1 MATEINMSW
10 YGDKNNMKNKAVLY
24 GVLMALALA
33 VTGCGNGAD
42 TDRAGEEGKIT
53 ETVNPVSETDN
64 ITAAEIPT
72 DTDNGSSEENGNST
86 DSGGKSSDEIN
97 DNNDNSEEQSM
108 DYEAIFKNVTLA
120 KSYKGVAN
128 SNPII
133 EQHYGADP
141 FALVYEDTVYF
152 YMTADAY
159 EYDAAG
165 EIKENSYSKI
175 RSLYVVSTKDMINF
189 TDHGEIMI
197 AGAGGA
203 TKWAHNSWAPAAA
216 WKMIDG
222 KPKFFLYF
230 ADNGGGI
237 GVVSSDSPVGP
248 FKDELGHGLIRRD
261 MENCGNVEWLFDP
274 AVLVDDDG
282 RAYISFGGGVP
293 RGEDGQPK
301 ASHPMTAR
309 CAELGDDMMS
319 LKAVPETIDAPYLFE
334 DSGIHKYGDTYYYSY
349 CSNFSVDKEGTAE
362 YGFENGEIIIM
373 ESKNPL
379 GPFTFKERVLKNP
392 GYYWGVGGNNHH
404 AIFKFKDQWY
414 ITYHT
419 RMLEKEQGI
428 LHGYRST
435 SIDEFEMG
443 EDGTIGNIK
452 MTKQGRKQV
461 GYLNPYEKINGA
473 TFAVMAGVDTAP
485 ADEVSKQ
492 YGCGT
497 LLLTAINDGDYVKLQ
512 GVDFGS
518 TGAKKVKATV
528 RTNGKD
534 GAIRVT
540 VKYPNGTVA
549 GYIPVKSD
557 GNDTTVCEAE
567 FDTALTDVQDIFF
580 TFAGEGYEVLDWIF
594 E

>member
-1 MATEINMSW
+1 MVKKNVLGGAVLAMMLMLAGCSTGSNDTASK
-10 YGDKNNMKNKAVLY
+10 DKNISEQTEARDNSN
-24 GVLMALALA
+24 
-33 VTGCGNGAD
+33 
-42 TDRAGEEGKIT
+42 T
-53 ETVNPVSETDN
+53 ETVGNEAEKTDGSN
-64 ITAAEIPT
+64 ENVNSAVEGDTENTA
-72 DTDNGSSEENGNST
+72 
-86 DSGGKSSDEIN
+86 DEIN
-97 DNNDNSEEQSM
+97 DNNTQAEEETM
-108 DYEAIFKNVTLA
+108 DYEAIFKEIKLSKT
-120 KSYKGVAN
+120 YKGFMN
-128 SNPII
+128 NNPII

-141 FALVYEDTVYF
+141 FALVYDDTVYF

-159 EYDAAG
+159 EYDEKG

-189 TDHGEIMI
+189 TDHGEITI

-216 WKMIDG
+216 WKMVDG

-237 GVVSSDSPVGP
+237 GVVCADSPVGP
-248 FKDELGHGLIRRD
+248 FRDELGHGLIRRD

-282 RAYISFGGGVP
+282 RAYIYFGGGVP

-301 ASHPMTAR
+301 AAHPMTAR
-309 CAELGDDMMS
+309 CAELGEDMMS
-319 LKAVPETIDAPYLFE
+319 LKDVPEVIDAPYLFE
-334 DSGIHKYGDTYYYSY
+334 DSGIHKYNDTYYYSY
-349 CSNFSVDKEGTAE
+349 CSNFSVDKAGTDE

-379 GPFTFKERVLKNP
+379 GPFTFKERVLRNP

-414 ITYHT
+414 ITYHS

-435 SIDEFEMG
+435 SIDEFTMG
-443 EDGTIGNIK
+443 EDGTIGDIK
-452 MTKQGRKQV
+452 MTKDARKQV

-473 TFAVMAGVDTAP
+473 TFAVMGGVDTAP

-492 YGCGT
+492 YGCGN
-497 LLLTAINDGDYVKLQ
+497 LLLTAINDGDFVKLQ
-512 GVDFGS
+512 GVDFGDK
-518 TGAKKVKATV
+518 GAKSISATI

-540 VKYPNGTVA
+540 TKYANGTVI

-557 GNDTTVCEAE
+557 GADTTVCKAD
-567 FDTALTDVQDIFF
+567 FADPVTGVQDVYF
-580 TFAGEGYEVLDWIF
+580 TFSGEGYEVVDWIF

>member
-1 MATEINMSW
+1 M
-10 YGDKNNMKNKAVLY
+10 
-24 GVLMALALA
+24 
-33 VTGCGNGAD
+33 
-42 TDRAGEEGKIT
+42 
-53 ETVNPVSETDN
+53 
-64 ITAAEIPT
+64 
-72 DTDNGSSEENGNST
+72 
-86 DSGGKSSDEIN
+86 
-97 DNNDNSEEQSM
+97 
-108 DYEAIFKNVTLA
+108 TLS

-128 SNPII
+128 NNPII

-141 FALVYEDTVYF
+141 FALVYDDTVYF

-159 EYDAAG
+159 EYDTKG
-165 EIKENSYSKI
+165 EIKENSYSQI

-189 TDHGEIMI
+189 TDHGEITI
-197 AGAGGA
+197 AGANGA

-237 GVVSSDSPVGP
+237 GVVTSDSPVGP
-248 FKDELGHGLIRRD
+248 FVDELGHGLIRRD

-282 RAYISFGGGVP
+282 RAYIYFGGGVP
-293 RGEDGQPK
+293 FDREAGKPK
-301 ASHPMTAR
+301 AAHPMTGR

-319 LKAVPETIDAPYLFE
+319 LKDVPVTIDAPFLFE

-349 CSNFSVDKEGTAE
+349 CSNFNVEENGPNE
-362 YGFENGEIIIM
+362 YGFGNGEIIVM

-392 GYYWGVGGNNHH
+392 GYFFGLGGNNHH

-414 ITYHT
+414 ICYHS
-419 RMLEKEQGI
+419 RILEKEQGI

-435 SIDEFEMG
+435 SIEAFDMG
-443 EDGTIGNIK
+443 EDGSIGDIR
-452 MTKQGRKQV
+452 MTKNGGRTQV
-461 GYLNPYEKINGA
+461 GTLNPYEKINGA

-485 ADEVSKQ
+485 ADEVSKK
-492 YGCGT
+492 YGCGN
-497 LLLTAINDGDYVKLQ
+497 LLLTAINDGDFVKLQ
-512 GVDFGS
+512 GVDFGDK
-518 TGAKKVKATV
+518 GAKKLTATV

-534 GAIRVT
+534 GVIRIT
-540 VKYPNGTVA
+540 TKYPNGEVA
-549 GYIPVKSD
+549 GYMAVKGDSAE
-557 GNDTTVCEAE
+557 TTVISAE
-567 FDTALTDVQDIFF
+567 LDNAITGLQDVFF
-580 TFAGEGYEVLDWIF
+580 TFSGEGYEIVDWIF

>member
-1 MATEINMSW
+1 MNKK
-10 YGDKNNMKNKAVLY
+10 YGNVLKIALCSFVIAAAFTACSGNSSDNISDDKASDITSAV
-24 GVLMALALA
+24 
-33 VTGCGNGAD
+33 
-42 TDRAGEEGKIT
+42 IT
-53 ETVNPVSETDN
+53 EQAADITEEIKKETD
-64 ITAAEIPT
+64 EIPDIT
-72 DTDNGSSEENGNST
+72 SENNTTSEEDT
-86 DSGGKSSDEIN
+86 
-97 DNNDNSEEQSM
+97 M
-108 DYEAIFKNVTLA
+108 DYEALFKEVKLA

-128 SNPII
+128 NNPII

-141 FALVYEDTVYF
+141 FALVYDDTVYF

-159 EYDAAG
+159 EYDAKG
-165 EIKENSYSKI
+165 EIKENSYSQI

-189 TDHGEIMI
+189 TDHGEITI
-197 AGAGGA
+197 AGANGA

-237 GVVSSDSPVGP
+237 GVVTSDSPVGP

-282 RAYISFGGGVP
+282 KAYIYFGGGVP

-301 ASHPMTAR
+301 AAHPMTAR
-309 CAELGDDMMS
+309 CAQLGDDMMS
-319 LKAVPETIDAPYLFE
+319 LVDVPAVIDAPYLFE
-334 DSGIHKYGDTYYYSY
+334 DSGIHKFGDTYYYSY
-349 CSNFSVDKEGTAE
+349 CSNFNVDAAGTAE

-392 GYYWGVGGNNHH
+392 GYYFGLGGNNHH

-414 ITYHT
+414 ITYHS
-419 RMLEKEQGI
+419 RILEKEQGI

-435 SIDEFEMG
+435 SIEEINIA
-443 EDGTIGNIK
+443 EDGTIGNVK
-452 MTKQGRKQV
+452 MTKDARKQV
-461 GYLNPYEKINGA
+461 GSLYPYEKINGA
-473 TFAVMAGVDTAP
+473 TFAVMGGVDTAP

-492 YGCGT
+492 YGCGN
-497 LLLTAINDGDYVKLQ
+497 LLLTAVDTGDYVKLQ
-512 GVDFGS
+512 GVDFG
-518 TGAKKVKATV
+518 TDGAKSVSATV

-534 GAIRVT
+534 GVIRVT
-540 VKYPNGTVA
+540 TKYPNGTVA

-557 GNDTTVCEAE
+557 GAFETVCAAE
-567 FDTALTDVQDIFF
+567 FAEKLTGVQDVFF
-580 TFAGEGYEVLDWIF
+580 TFYGEGYEIVDWSF
-594 E
+594 SK